1 MFSSCCSLLVHAAKI
16 EMMIRGEGG
25 FKARSQRAADY
36 KEFNLCVILSQQ
48 ALGTSA
54 LRYFVEMSTFFIL
67 ISYFFVFELFIRV
80 FRVWGFQWLLG
91 YFRVFLTSVAFW
103 LFGLPGFCS
112 LLVASWP
119 LVANVIIYIY
129 IFGYIWHITS
139 TMPQYL
145 NAANIMQTK
154 GRRT

>member
-1 MFSSCCSLLVHAAKI
+1 
-16 EMMIRGEGG
+16 MIRGEGG
-25 FKARSQRAADY
+25 FKARSQRAQDY

-80 FRVWGFQWLLG
+80 FVSGAFSGFLDTSGLLDFSG
-91 YFRVFLTSVAFW
+91 FLEI
-103 LFGLPGFCS
+103 GLPGFCS

-119 LVANVIIYIY
+119 LVANVIIYI
-129 IFGYIWHITS
+129 FGYI
-139 TMPQYL
+139 
-145 NAANIMQTK
+145 
-154 GRRT
+154 